1 MDSLKDYLE
10 KRGVLISTNQREGS
24 LQQQYSEYNILEQ
37 IDIICELHR
46 KIKDGDGIYLLR
58 LQSNI
63 GKEME
68 DCKVQLKR
76 LKKMISFVQGNG
88 IRDEFDKE
96 LLYSGP
102 KELQRAERCIKF
114 VEEASYI
121 KLIKRSMKNN
131 ELCLTNCERM
141 NLWKEDYIYIFDTS
155 KLCFNMVE
163 WDLITYL
170 NKIKRRGIN
179 IDYGEAIDYFVKQ
192 SRLDNDSENY
202 IRAMISYPYGYMKIC
217 ERRREGKKK
226 WSSEE
231 YRKKLLE
238 ARLKDGYSLV

>member
-24 LQQQYSEYNILEQ
+24 LPQQYSEYNILEQ

-192 SRLDNDSENY
+192 SGLDNDSENY